1 MISTSREQLA
11 AFEAAAVRSWPAL
24 ETAEVDGWLWRYAS
38 GGSMRANSVSALSF
52 NGGSDLAAAV
62 RNVEERYRARGA
74 PCQFTI
80 TEVSEPGDLDVRL
93 DAMGYARGEP
103 HATMVKDIIGAST
116 QAPADLERSCDPT
129 TEWLAVYLS
138 GLTPNRREVAPAI
151 LAGLPRERCFF
162 ACRRGGEVV
171 ASGLSVADG
180 SLASVQCMATL
191 ASARRQGCA
200 QAVLSA
206 IDAWAGALGCT
217 RLYLQVESA
226 NTAAV
231 ALYESFGFGVAG
243 RYHLRVKR

>member
-1 MISTSREQLA
+1 MSSTSREQLA
-11 AFEAAAVRSWPAL
+11 EIEAAAVRSWPAL
-24 ETAEVDGWLWRYAS
+24 ETADVDGWLWRYAS
-38 GGSMRANSVSALSF
+38 GGSMRANSVSALAFHGVS
-52 NGGSDLAAAV
+52 LEAAV
-62 RNVEERYRARGA
+62 RNVEEGYRARGA

-93 DAMGYARGEP
+93 EAMGYARGEP
-103 HATMVKDIIGAST
+103 HATMAKDIIGVSI
-116 QAPADLERSCDPT
+116 QAPADVEWSCEPT
-129 TEWLAVYLS
+129 PEWLAVYLS

-162 ACRRGGEVV
+162 ACRRGGAVV
-171 ASGLSVADG
+171 GSGLSVADG

-206 IDAWAGALGCT
+206 IGAWVGAQGCT

-226 NTAAV
+226 NTGAA